1 MRGVARKFLLNHIQ
15 GVWPRAPRGYIIG
28 LAQPSLVPEKGV
40 HIVANKNTIS
50 PEARSLINTRI
61 SRRAVLAGV
70 GGVGAASALAA
81 CGSGGDS
88 AAPTDVVRWGN
99 WPLYLDYDEATK
111 VYPTLENFMKT
122 TGITAEY
129 FEDYNDN
136 DEFFGKVQSQLKLG
150 EDIGYDLVTPT
161 DWMAARWIRLGYT
174 QKFDMANVPN
184 AVNILDT
191 LASPSFDP
199 TREQSLTWQGIM
211 SGFGWN
217 AEKNPKG
224 IKTLDDLFSPENKG
238 KIVVLS
244 EMRDTIGIILLAQG
258 IDITKVTEDQFMNG
272 VDFMAQKISDGWI
285 RGVKGNEYAE
295 DLTSGDAT
303 AVIGWSG
310 DMFILASENEGK
322 FEFAI
327 PESGGTISGD
337 NLMIPS
343 TASAEGKKNAEKL
356 INYYYDPVVAAE
368 VAAYVNYV
376 CPVKGAQAEMEK
388 IAPELATSEYIFP
401 TEKTLANLSVFRS
414 LTPTEE
420 TNWTEAFEKARGN

>member
-1 MRGVARKFLLNHIQ
+1 MSKES
-15 GVWPRAPRGYIIG
+15 
-28 LAQPSLVPEKGV
+28 SL
-40 HIVANKNTIS
+40 S
-50 PEARSLINTRI
+50 PEAKSILGAMV
-61 SRRAVLAGV
+61 SRRGVLAGA
-70 GGVGAASALAA
+70 GGLGAAGLLAA
-81 CGSGGDS
+81 CGGGSDS
-88 AAPTDVVRWGN
+88 ADSANSVRWGN
-99 WPLYLDYDEATK
+99 WPLYLDYDEDTK
-111 VYPTLENFMKT
+111 KYPTLDKFSEQ

-136 DEFFGKVQSQLKLG
+136 DEFYGKVQAQLKLG
-150 EDIGYDLVTPT
+150 EDIGYDVVTPT

-174 QKFDMANVPN
+174 QKFDAANIPN
-184 AVNILDT
+184 KSNILDS

-199 TREQSLTWQGIM
+199 NREQSMTWQGIM
-211 SGFGWN
+211 AGFGWN
-217 AEKNPKG
+217 TAKNPKG
-224 IKTLDDLFSPENKG
+224 IRTLEELFAPQNKG

-258 IDITKVTEDQFMNG
+258 VNLQTVTEDQYMNA
-272 VDFMAQKISDGWI
+272 VDYMAKQISDGWI

-310 DMFILASENEGK
+310 DMFILKAENEGK
-322 FEFAI
+322 FDFAI

-343 TASAEGKKNAEKL
+343 TASAEGKANAEKL
-356 INYYYDPVVAAE
+356 INFYYDPAIAAE

-388 IAPELATSEYIFP
+388 IAPELASSPFIFP
-401 TEKTLANLSVFRS
+401 DDAMSKRLNVFRS
-414 LTPTEE
+414 LTPAEE
-420 TNWTEAFEKARGN
+420 TSWTEAFQKAAGN

>member
-1 MRGVARKFLLNHIQ
+1 MAK
-15 GVWPRAPRGYIIG
+15 
-28 LAQPSLVPEKGV
+28 E
-40 HIVANKNTIS
+40 
-50 PEARSLINTRI
+50 RSLSAEAQSILKSGI
-61 SRRAVLAGV
+61 SRRAVLAGAGGLGAV
-70 GGVGAASALAA
+70 GLLAA
-81 CGSGGDS
+81 CGGGGDD
-88 AAPTDVVRWGN
+88 AAAENSVRWGN
-99 WPLYLDYDEATK
+99 WPLYLDFDEDSKT
-111 VYPTLENFMKT
+111 YPTLEKFKT
-122 TGITAEY
+122 QTGIDAQY

-136 DEFFGKVQSQLKLG
+136 DEFFGKVQAQLKLG

-174 QKFDMANVPN
+174 QKYDLANIPN
-184 AVNILDT
+184 HVNILDS
-191 LASPSFDP
+191 LKSPSYDP
-199 TREQSLTWQGIM
+199 MRESTLTWQGIM
-211 SGFGWN
+211 AGFGWN
-217 AEKNPKG
+217 TEKNPKG
-224 IKTLDDLFSPENKG
+224 VRTIEDLFSPQNKG

-244 EMRDTIGIILLAQG
+244 DMRDTIRVILLSQG
-258 IDITKVTEDQFMNG
+258 VDITKVTEDQYMNA
-272 VDFMAQKISDGWI
+272 VDFMAKKIADGWI

-322 FEFAI
+322 FDFAI

-337 NLMIPS
+337 NLVIPS
-343 TASAEGKKNAEKL
+343 TASPGGKANAEKL

-401 TEKTLANLSVFRS
+401 TEKTSSRLNVFRS
-414 LTPTEE
+414 LTPDEE
-420 TNWTEAFEKARGN
+420 TKWAEAFQQAQGN

>member
-1 MRGVARKFLLNHIQ
+1 MSKES
-15 GVWPRAPRGYIIG
+15 
-28 LAQPSLVPEKGV
+28 SL
-40 HIVANKNTIS
+40 S
-50 PEARSLINTRI
+50 PEARSILGAMV
-61 SRRAVLAGV
+61 SRRGVLAGA
-70 GGVGAASALAA
+70 GGLGAAGLLAA
-81 CGSGGDS
+81 CGGGSDS
-88 AAPTDVVRWGN
+88 ADSANSVRWGN
-99 WPLYLDYDEATK
+99 WPLYLDYDEETK
-111 VYPTLENFMKT
+111 KYPTLEKFQEQ
-122 TGITAEY
+122 TGITAQY

-136 DEFFGKVQSQLKLG
+136 DEFYGKVQAQLKLG

-174 QKFDMANVPN
+174 QKFDAANIPN
-184 AVNILDT
+184 KSNILDS

-199 TREQSLTWQGIM
+199 NREQSMTWQGIM
-211 SGFGWN
+211 AGFGWN
-217 AEKNPKG
+217 TAKNPKG
-224 IKTLDDLFSPENKG
+224 IRTLDELFAPQNKG

-258 IDITKVTEDQFMNG
+258 VNLQTVTEDQYMNA
-272 VDFMAQKISDGWI
+272 VDYMAKQISDGWI

-310 DMFILASENEGK
+310 DMFILKAENEGK
-322 FEFAI
+322 FDFAI

-343 TASAEGKKNAEKL
+343 TASAEGKANAEKL
-356 INYYYDPVVAAE
+356 INFYYDPAIAAE

-388 IAPELATSEYIFP
+388 IAPELASSPFIFP
-401 TEKTLANLSVFRS
+401 DDAMSKRLNVFRS
-414 LTPTEE
+414 LTPAEE
-420 TNWTEAFEKARGN
+420 TSWTEAFQKAAGN